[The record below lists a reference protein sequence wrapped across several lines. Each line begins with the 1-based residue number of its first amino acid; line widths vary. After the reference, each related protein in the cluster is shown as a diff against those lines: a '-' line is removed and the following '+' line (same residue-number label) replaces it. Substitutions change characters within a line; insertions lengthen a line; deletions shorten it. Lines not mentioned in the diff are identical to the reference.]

1 LRERLP
7 TKSTGCPQIQ
17 DFSRFNGQ
25 SPQQRRR
32 SVTASEILFR
42 RYYRGK
48 PKERLA
54 EAHATMSAL
63 ALGDRIR
70 ILRERAGLTQAELAK
85 RTGTQPSQISRI
97 EDADYN
103 GHSMETLRRIA
114 TALHATLR
122 IELVPEAG
130 KPRRLLKAG

>member
-1 LRERLP
+1 
-7 TKSTGCPQIQ
+7 
-17 DFSRFNGQ
+17 
-25 SPQQRRR
+25 
-32 SVTASEILFR
+32 
-42 RYYRGK
+42 
-48 PKERLA
+48 
-54 EAHATMSAL
+54 MSAL